1 MAEAKL
7 DDRGEGCGE
16 RPVCAGERRVRA
28 GGLTARGPEN
38 PRHVGLAIPEDAL
51 PKENAHTRTMTARQV
66 HRSKEPARSAP
77 VAAYIRPASSP
88 CSFENLR
95 RRRGNASMAWE
106 ANFGAGAHIS

>member
-1 MAEAKL
+1 M
-7 DDRGEGCGE
+7 
-16 RPVCAGERRVRA
+16 CAGKRRVRA

-38 PRHVGLAIPEDAL
+38 PRRVGLAIPEDA
-51 PKENAHTRTMTARQV
+51 PRRNAHTRTMTARRGPRVQ
-66 HRSKEPARSAP
+66 EPARSAP
-77 VAAYIRPASSP
+77 VAAYIRPANSP

>member
-1 MAEAKL
+1 M
-7 DDRGEGCGE
+7 RGSAQ
-16 RPVCAGERRVRA
+16 CARGKRRVRA

-38 PRHVGLAIPEDAL
+38 PRRVGLAIPEC
-51 PKENAHTRTMTARQV
+51 PRTHTRTMTARQV